1 MTKTQFI
8 KLLSSA
14 FSIVLIAAMALF
26 TVGCNDNTANTDIS
40 SASNDI
46 VSKTEAT
53 VLGSGATQISVTVT
67 DKSGNVTA
75 FTVCTEKTTVGDALS
90 EVGLIS
96 GSEGPYGL
104 TVETVNGKTVT
115 WDADGKYWAFYID
128 GEYAMTGV
136 DSTEITDGA
145 EYAFK
150 VE

>member
-1 MTKTQFI
+1 MKKTQFT
-8 KLLSSA
+8 KLLSLA
-14 FSIVLIAAMALF
+14 FCIVLIAAMALF
-26 TVGCNDNTANTDIS
+26 TVGCNDNTANTDVS
-40 SASNDI
+40 SASTDI
-46 VSKTEAT
+46 TLKTEAT

-67 DKSGNVTA
+67 DESGNATV
-75 FTVCTEKTTVGDALS
+75 FTVYTDKEIVGDALT

-96 GSEGPYGL
+96 GSDGPYGL

-136 DSTEITDGA
+136 DSTKITAGD

>member
-46 VSKTEAT
+46 VLKTEAT

-104 TVETVNGKTVT
+104 TVETINGKTVT

>member
-46 VSKTEAT
+46 VLKTEAT